1 MDTISFLVTVDK
13 LNPHAPCKLKKT
25 DTIEKLMERVSE
37 GLARL
42 LGVQM
47 SVIPIRDY
55 RITFQIRQS
64 LQKILEG

>member
-1 MDTISFLVTVDK
+1 MTVDE
-13 LNPHAPCKLKKT
+13 LSLHAPYKLKKT
-25 DTIEKLMERVSE
+25 DTIVKLMERVSE